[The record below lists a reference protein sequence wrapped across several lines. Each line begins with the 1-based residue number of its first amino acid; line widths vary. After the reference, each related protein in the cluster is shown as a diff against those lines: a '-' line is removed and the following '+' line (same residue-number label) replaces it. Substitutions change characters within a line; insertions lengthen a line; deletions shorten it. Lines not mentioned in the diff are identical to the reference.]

1 MKRDDPRRSLSWRG
15 FATAR
20 IPMPREARGVS
31 GLGQHGATN
40 VAETVD
46 ALTRLIQALYPT
58 P

>member
-1 MKRDDPRRSLSWRG
+1 MKREGPCRFLSRRG

-46 ALTRLIQALYPT
+46 ALTRLIQSLRPS